1 MSTTDRFGPHSRG
14 KIDREYVVSAALCI
28 VDRTGLDSL
37 SIRSLAASI
46 DRDPMT
52 VYRYLPTKEALLDA
66 IADSILS
73 PLLTVDVTD
82 ADWQGQLRM
91 FARHY
96 RCLALE
102 HPHAV
107 ILLSTRPHRTP
118 LGLGTTRSLRSLESV
133 LALLINAGFTAPE
146 ALSTYR
152 LLKSFLRGHLL
163 SETQEMPENPDETGD
178 RLSLALRRLPVDEFP
193 LLSTLP
199 PLITAYDGAH
209 ELERGLDVLFAGLVR
224 TVVPAEAVT
233 PAESARKSA
242 LSLE

>member
-1 MSTTDRFGPHSRG
+1 MSTTDRFGPHSRD

-66 IADSILS
+66 IAESVLG
-73 PLLTVDVTD
+73 PLVTVDATD
-82 ADWQGQLRM
+82 PDWQGQLRV

-96 RCLALE
+96 RELALE
-102 HPHAV
+102 HPKTV
-107 ILLSTRPHRTP
+107 ILLATRPKATP
-118 LGLGTTRSLRSLESV
+118 LGLGTTGSLKSLESV
-133 LALLINAGFTAPE
+133 LALMITAGFTAPE

-152 LLKSFLRGHLL
+152 LLKSFLRGHML
-163 SETQEMPENPDETGD
+163 SETQEMTENPDETGD

-199 PLITAYDGAH
+199 PLITEYDGAH
-209 ELERGLDVLFAGLVR
+209 ELERGLDVLFAGLAR

-233 PAESARKSA
+233 PAESARRSA
-242 LSLE
+242 LRPE

>member
-1 MSTTDRFGPHSRG
+1 MSPSNRTGPHVKD
-14 KIDREYVVSAALCI
+14 KIDREYVVSAALSI

-37 SIRSLAASI
+37 SIRSLASSI

-66 IADSILS
+66 IADAILS
-73 PLLTVDVTD
+73 PLVTVDVTD
-82 ADWQGQLRM
+82 PDWQGQLRI

-118 LGLGTTRSLRSLESV
+118 LGLGTTRSLRSLEGV
-133 LALLINAGFTAPE
+133 LSLLIAAGFTVPQ

-152 LLKSFLRGHLL
+152 MLKSFLRGHLL

-178 RLSLALRRLPVDEFP
+178 RMTLALRRLPNTEFP

-199 PLITAYDGAH
+199 PLITTYDGAL
-209 ELERGLDVLFAGLVR
+209 ELEHGLDVLFAGLVR
-224 TVVPAEAVT
+224 TVAPTEAIT
-233 PAESARKSA
+233 PAESAQRSP
-242 LSLE
+242 LRLE

>member
-1 MSTTDRFGPHSRG
+1 MSTPDRFGPHSRD

-66 IADSILS
+66 IADSILG
-73 PLLTVDVTD
+73 PLFTVDATD
-82 ADWQGQLRM
+82 PDWQGQLRM

-107 ILLSTRPHRTP
+107 VLLSTRPHRTP

>member
-1 MSTTDRFGPHSRG
+1 LSPSNRTGPHVKD
-14 KIDREYVVSAALCI
+14 KIDREYVVSAALSI

-37 SIRSLAASI
+37 SIRSLASSI

-66 IADSILS
+66 IADAILS
-73 PLLTVDVTD
+73 PLVTVDVTD
-82 ADWQGQLRM
+82 PDWQGQLRI

-118 LGLGTTRSLRSLESV
+118 LGLGTTRSLRSLEGV
-133 LALLINAGFTAPE
+133 LALLTAAGFTVPQ

-152 LLKSFLRGHLL
+152 MLKSFLRGHLL
-163 SETQEMPENPDETGD
+163 SETQEMPEKPDETGD
-178 RLSLALRRLPVDEFP
+178 RLTLALRRLPTAEFP

-199 PLITAYDGAH
+199 ALITEYDGAL
-209 ELERGLDVLFAGLVR
+209 ELERGLDVLFEGLGR
-224 TVVPAEAVT
+224 TAETVT
-233 PAESARKSA
+233 PAGSGQTSA
-242 LSLE
+242 LGHG